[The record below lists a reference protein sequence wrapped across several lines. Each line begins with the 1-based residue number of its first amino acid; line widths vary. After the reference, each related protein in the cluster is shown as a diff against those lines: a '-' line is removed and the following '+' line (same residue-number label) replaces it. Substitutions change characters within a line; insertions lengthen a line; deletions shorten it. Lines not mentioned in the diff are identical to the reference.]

1 MLSEKGQDRICDK
14 MKYILCMVQSHSM
27 FVFCF
32 CFWRGGRGGPGQT
45 DWTEQTGKTEPD
57 RPDRTYRTKSFF
69 FFLPFV
75 LCSSAFNVLYPP
87 NVLSP
92 TLQRRPTFH
101 SGIPNYFVNC
111 PGWWQ
116 PAESAPETG
125 NLNVSYP
132 GSLTIYYY
140 VF

>member
-57 RPDRTYRTKSFF
+57 RPDRTY
-69 FFLPFV
+69 
-75 LCSSAFNVLYPP
+75 
-87 NVLSP
+87 
-92 TLQRRPTFH
+92 
-101 SGIPNYFVNC
+101 
-111 PGWWQ
+111 
-116 PAESAPETG
+116 
-125 NLNVSYP
+125 
-132 GSLTIYYY
+132 
-140 VF
+140 

>member
-1 MLSEKGQDRICDK
+1 MHIIYGSS
-14 MKYILCMVQSHSM
+14 YSM
-27 FVFCF
+27 FVLLIFLIF
-32 CFWRGGRGGPGQT
+32 FFLIFFWWGGGEPNQT
-45 DWTEQTGKTEPD
+45 DRTEQIE
-57 RPDRTYRTKSFF
+57 RNLN

-75 LCSSAFNVLYPP
+75 LCSSAFNVLYPS

-111 PGWWQ
+111 PGWSQ
-116 PAESAPETG
+116 PGKSAPETG